1 MNWFLNFYFGEGP
14 GIDKNA
20 PKPKGLRLLGTVL
33 AREWWE
39 LLKLNLVFIAFA
51 LPLVTLPA
59 AWFAATSISV
69 SMVEDRNVWLLRDF
83 WAAFR
88 RRFVLATVMG
98 LLFCAG
104 EALAILAIRT
114 YAEAAIDQLVFAAP
128 MTIAV
133 VVGLALPQFTTNLF
147 VALALR
153 PDSRLPDLFKIAAF
167 ALLAR
172 PLPGFAALAF
182 VAILWIVHILFY
194 PASVLL
200 PVLVN
205 FSLGT
210 LVLSF
215 AAIGGV
221 HLGFSHLQATI
232 DPEHREV
239 LKRSRRKS
247 QGGEH
252 ATT

>member
-1 MNWFLNFYFGEGP
+1 MMNWFLNFYFGEGP

-20 PKPKGLRLLGTVL
+20 PKPKGLRLLGAVL

-59 AWFAATSISV
+59 AWFAAISV
-69 SMVEDRNVWLLRDF
+69 SAAMLEDRNIWLFRDF

-88 RRFVLATVMG
+88 RRFALTTILG
-98 LLFCAG
+98 LVFCAG
-104 EALAILAIRT
+104 EALAILAIAT
-114 YAEAAIDQLVFAAP
+114 YAEAATDQLVFAAP
-128 MTIAV
+128 LTIAV
-133 VVGLALPQFTTNLF
+133 VIALALPLLATNLF

-153 PDSRLPDLFKIAAF
+153 PDTRVADLFRLAAF

-172 PLPGFAALAF
+172 PLSGLAALAF
-182 VAILWIVHILFY
+182 VASLWVAHILFY

-205 FSLGT
+205 FSLGA
-210 LVLSF
+210 LVFSF

-221 HLGFSHLQATI
+221 HLGFSYLQATT
-232 DPEHREV
+232 
-239 LKRSRRKS
+239 RSRTPRS
-247 QGGEH
+247 PETQS
-252 ATT
+252 A